1 VKSAFELR
9 HQISNTSRELH
20 ARGWVANHD
29 GNVSHRLPRGAGFL
43 ITPTAISKRDT
54 KAEGLAAVSLAGEP
68 TGRQKPPSEVQLHVG
83 AYRARAEVMAVIH
96 AHPPEASAF
105 ALAGRSLGPIAM
117 PEVVVSLGAELPLVP
132 LLLPKDPSSA
142 AQVEEAL
149 RYADAALLSGNG
161 VITAGVDLEQAL
173 LRMELVEH
181 YAKILSRALALGSP
195 VRPLSD
201 DALAKLLDMRAKAGL
216 VVRPQG
222 APAAAK
228 PKATGALRS
237 IVTEEVRRALGG
249 KS

>member
-29 GNVSHRLPRGAGFL
+29 GNVSHRLPRGAGLL

-54 KAEGLAAVSLAGEP
+54 KADGLATVSMAGEP
-68 TGRQKPPSEVQLHVG
+68 SGKQKPPSEVQLHVG

-132 LLLPKDPSSA
+132 LLLPKDSA
-142 AQVEEAL
+142 AAGQVEEAL
-149 RYADAALLSGNG
+149 RYADAALLAGNG
-161 VITAGVDLEQAL
+161 VITVGVDLEQAL

-181 YAKILSRALALGSP
+181 YAKILSRALALGAP
-195 VRPLSD
+195 LRPLPEE
-201 DALAKLLDMRAKAGL
+201 ALTKLLEMRAKAGL
-216 VVRPQG
+216 VVRP
-222 APAAAK
+222 AA
-228 PKATGALRS
+228 PKAASKASGALRA
-237 IVTEEVRRALGG
+237 IVGEEVRRALGG